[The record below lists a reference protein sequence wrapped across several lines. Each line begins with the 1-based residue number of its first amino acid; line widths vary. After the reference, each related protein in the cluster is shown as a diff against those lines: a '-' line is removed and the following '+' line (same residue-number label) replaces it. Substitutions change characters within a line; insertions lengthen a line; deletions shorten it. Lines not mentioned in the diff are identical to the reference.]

1 MMINSLRTCLMIAGE
16 VTNMLTRE
24 ERLDKV
30 VKELRVHSDEV
41 RFKRLQEF
49 KWKQTQLKLK
59 GIGR

>member
-1 MMINSLRTCLMIAGE
+1 MIAGE